1 MQICDSL
8 RLKKINMPLA
18 NIDFLRTRQL
28 VRYSDINK
36 LIVSVNDQYRFS
48 DILTFQSDGQRDTLR
63 HTSTSNKP
71 TLCDC
76 EGPMSTR
83 SCQQN

>member
-1 MQICDSL
+1 
-8 RLKKINMPLA
+8 MPLA

-48 DILTFQSDGQRDTLR
+48 DILTFQRDGQRNT
-63 HTSTSNKP
+63 
-71 TLCDC
+71 
-76 EGPMSTR
+76 
-83 SCQQN
+83 

>member
-48 DILTFQSDGQRDTLR
+48 DILTFQSDGQRDTLI
-63 HTSTSNKP
+63 HTSTF
-71 TLCDC
+71 L
-76 EGPMSTR
+76 
-83 SCQQN
+83 